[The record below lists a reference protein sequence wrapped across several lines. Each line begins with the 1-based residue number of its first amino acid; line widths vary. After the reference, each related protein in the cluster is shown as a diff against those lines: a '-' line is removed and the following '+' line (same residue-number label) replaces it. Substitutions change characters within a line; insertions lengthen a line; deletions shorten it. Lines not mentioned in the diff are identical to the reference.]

1 MGQKLSG
8 RVAAEKRKPFRIA
21 PAVWDYVA
29 GAFVLILLAWVVTVA
44 IVTVRLAK
52 FQFASAFA

>member
-1 MGQKLSG
+1 MQSSARITSCDLEPTSWES
-8 RVAAEKRKPFRIA
+8 APMKRHDTSFM
-21 PAVWDYVA
+21 
-29 GAFVLILLAWVVTVA
+29 LAWLVTVA